1 MINEI
6 VKTGACIHID
16 VLLKKDINKLKKLL
30 FKSAKFNAYYPDSKK
45 HDDIFNSNFILK
57 VSNKRNDNFNRD
69 FILYDIGSTKQAF
82 IHFEAWQNT
91 KWGIEGNIN
100 IID

>member
-1 MINEI
+1 MINDI
-6 VKTGACIHID
+6 IKNGSCVHID
-16 VLLKKDINKLKKLL
+16 VLLKKDINKLKKML
-30 FKSAKFNAYYPDSKK
+30 FKSNKFNTYYPDKLK
-45 HDDIFNSNFILK
+45 HEDIFNSNFILK
-57 VSNKRNDNFNRD
+57 VSNQRNDNFNRD

-82 IHFEAWQNT
+82 AHFEAWQNT